1 MKKSSF
7 LLISIFFFLVSCNK
21 DKISTI
27 SNGNLNSNK
36 DTSEQSS
43 GINFTCIG
51 TPVGTFQNKISDVE
65 GNTYKTVKIGTQ
77 LWMAENLKTS
87 KYSDGSNIPNI
98 TDNIQWKRDTT
109 GAWSY
114 YNNDAAYNTKYGK
127 LYNWY
132 AVSKS
137 TNGNKNLCPNGWH
150 VPTDEEW
157 TVLTDYLGGDSLAGG
172 KMKEV
177 GTTNWTS
184 PNKEADNVSLFTGLP
199 GGARMDGG
207 KYYHINNFGAWWSST
222 EYGDFNTNNLAWA
235 RYLSY
240 LYIRTGGDV
249 DDSKYIGYSIRCVKD

>member
-21 DKISTI
+21 EKTSTI

-51 TPVGTFQNKISDVE
+51 TPLGTFQNKISDVE

-114 YNNDAAYNTKYGK
+114 YNNDAANNIKYGK

-132 AVSKS
+132 AVSKN

-157 TVLTDYLGGDSLAGG
+157 TILTDYLDLGESVAGG

-177 GTTNWTS
+177 GTINWLN
-184 PNKEADNVSLFTGLP
+184 PNKDATNTSLFTGLP
-199 GGARMDGG
+199 GGCRSSIGS
-207 KYYHINNFGAWWSST
+207 FGYFGYFGSWWSST
-222 EYGDFNTNNLAWA
+222 ESDTEDAWS
-235 RYLSY
+235 RDISY
-240 LYIRTGGDV
+240 
-249 DDSKYIGYSIRCVKD
+249 DDHFTKIATEKREIGFSIRCVKD